1 MNFSRP
7 VLKIID
13 ERRSFRSFTDEPL
26 DESRGVDLLAFVAAL
41 PRPPFGSS
49 VKITLLRAFDA
60 AARGIKLGTYGVI
73 KGARNFLVGA
83 VADDSTDALIDFGF
97 LFESAVLKAT
107 DLGLGTCW
115 LGGTFSRS
123 AFAEA
128 VQLDPGQVIPAV
140 SPVGVPLER
149 RSLVDRAFRAFAGSD
164 GRKPFG
170 ELFFNGDFDLP
181 LTEAKAGPFGPIL
194 LGVRRAPS
202 ASNKQPWRIVRE
214 SDGTAFHFFL
224 KRSVGYRRLPV
235 DLQVVDMGIA
245 MSHFDLAAREAN
257 HAGRWE
263 RLSVRVPAGS
273 LEYMASWVAS

>member
-7 VLKIID
+7 VLEIID
-13 ERRSFRSFTDEPL
+13 RRCSFRSFQNEPL
-26 DESRGVDLLAFVAAL
+26 GESLAQDMRAFLDAL
-41 PRPPFGSS
+41 PRPPFGSI

-83 VADDSTDALIDFGF
+83 VADDSTDALLDFGF
-97 LFESAVLKAT
+97 LFESAVLKAA

-128 VQLDPGQVIPAV
+128 VQLSPGQVIPAV
-140 SPVGVPLER
+140 SPVGVPLGR
-149 RSLVDRAFRAFAGSD
+149 RSLIDRAFRAFAGSD

-170 ELFFNGDFDLP
+170 ELFFNGDLELP

-214 SDGTAFHFFL
+214 PDGTAFHFFL
-224 KRSVGYRRLPV
+224 KRSAGYRRLPV

-245 MSHFDLAAREAN
+245 MCHFDLSARQ
-257 HAGRWE
+257 AGFSGDW
-263 RLSVRVPAGS
+263 VRRPNRVSADG
-273 LEYMASWVAS
+273 LEYIVSWVAS